1 MTSLNAV
8 AANRLVNRAI
18 ARAEQLS
25 VNICVAVVDTGG
37 QLMAFRRMDNAFA
50 GSVDV
55 AIAKARTSVLF
66 PLPTED
72 FGELVREQKLTG
84 MELTNQGLI
93 GFAGGMPMKIEEEL
107 LGAVGISGASAE
119 QDADVARYAL
129 LQGES

>member
-93 GFAGGMPMKIEEEL
+93 GFAGGIPMKIEEEL